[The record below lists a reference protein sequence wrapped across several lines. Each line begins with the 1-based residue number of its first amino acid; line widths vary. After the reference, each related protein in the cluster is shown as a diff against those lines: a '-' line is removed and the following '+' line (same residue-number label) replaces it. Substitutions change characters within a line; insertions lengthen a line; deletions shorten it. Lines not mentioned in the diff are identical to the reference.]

1 MRPLRH
7 AAPRFASALALL
19 AATLTAPA
27 SAETPPAVGLTLD
40 GMSYVLSHGAAI
52 DLVVQARRAE
62 ISPRSGR
69 VELAGV
75 RARIAGPRVGR
86 RESGSLELVCER
98 GELDLGT
105 REFVASGHV
114 AGRMQDG
121 RTLATE
127 RLRYD
132 HARGVVSGD
141 TPVLLSDEAGE
152 YRGGGFQYWVRDD
165 RFRLTGGA
173 RIVQGE

>member
-1 MRPLRH
+1 
-7 AAPRFASALALL
+7 
-19 AATLTAPA
+19 
-27 SAETPPAVGLTLD
+27 
-40 GMSYVLSHGAAI
+40 MSYVLSRGDAI

-62 ISPRSGR
+62 ISPTSGR

-75 RARIAGPRVGR
+75 RARIAGPHADR
-86 RESGSLELVCER
+86 REAGRLELVCDR
-98 GELDLGT
+98 GELDLET
-105 REFVASGHV
+105 REFLASGHV

-127 RLRYD
+127 RLRYV
-132 HARGVVSGD
+132 HALGVVSSD
-141 TPVLLSDEAGE
+141 APVVLSDEAGE

-173 RIVQGE
+173 RIVQGQ